1 MSTVRFKF
9 DPLDGLADRLERA
22 AGRARYALAAVEA
35 VNQVT
40 TRASGTLQ
48 RGEIADINLTAAYV
62 KSKTDL
68 QLALPGAAPRATITT
83 KGDPT
88 VMGNFGVTM
97 QSMVAGYG
105 AIRRAGPRWGVRNA
119 GTHVA
124 IKRSAPVF
132 EPQWFVLPLRGAG
145 STAGANGF
153 GVFVRDSRLAPKN
166 KRDGKA
172 GKRHVYGPAPYQLFK
187 HQVGV
192 QSGAITDDLAK
203 TALRLVGDEL
213 EDSLA

>member
-1 MSTVRFKF
+1 MSSIRFTF
-9 DPLDGLADRLERA
+9 EPLDGLADRLERA

-40 TRASGTLQ
+40 ARASGTLQ

-62 KSKTDL
+62 KSKTDV
-68 QLALPGAAPRATITT
+68 QLALPGATARATITT
-83 KGDPT
+83 KGDLT
-88 VMGNFGVTM
+88 VLGNFGVNM
-97 QSMVAGYG
+97 ASMVPGYG
-105 AIRRAGPRWGVRNA
+105 ALRRAGPRWGLRNA
-119 GTHVA
+119 GTHAA
-124 IKRSAPVF
+124 IKRSNPVF
-132 EPQWFVLPLRGAG
+132 EPQWFVLPLRAG
-145 STAGANGF
+145 SASGGNGF
-153 GVFVRDSRLAPKN
+153 GVFIRDSRIAAKN

-187 HQVGV
+187 HQIGV